1 MFENLKNRI
10 KEETGSDINLI
21 PSIVNSNQPKLLG
34 KGRHSRSGSTTSLS
48 SFTIDGNK
56 EESTSSPSLDLKL
69 ADGKVV
75 TPKEFKKLEAK
86 EEEWRRKLQ
95 KKEEEF
101 TVKLKKTEEL
111 WKKQLEDRERELKK
125 VIDRKESEKRA
136 IEEERNDL
144 RVKNEKLEE
153 SAKKAA
159 DYQKKVCQYQEDIDQ
174 LEGFQTQEMAKIKH
188 LLLVMEQE
196 VAEKDK
202 LLKDNNSQ
210 MEALKVELV
219 KLRKFEQEYESI
231 QKMASENA
239 KSLDEM
245 LKGKKCELEES
256 IREYQELSR
265 QYMNERN
272 EKSALEEECIKVKEL
287 LEMEKKLN
295 EDMSIALEKERQ
307 EKDDMMMRNAEISQE
322 VQLAKQGIR
331 EQEMETSELQSKL
344 ASLEKKLAEKGKEL
358 DSLSHEKTDLLARIG
373 ELEKLEAEK
382 ELASTTEKD
391 LKSRISQ
398 LENELFDKN
407 KSIKMLQQRLSDMK
421 KTLQRELKVPITTI
435 DPGGADSDGF
445 ISPYASSTSAGA
457 NSAVITP
464 SSSHQVHVSSR
475 YRGDDVDE
483 DVNDD
488 VNFKYLKHVLMK
500 FLTSREY
507 EAKHLTRAVA
517 TLLRFSEEEERL
529 LNETLEWKMS
539 WFGTRPNLGN
549 GQTAKTIP
557 PS

>member
-1 MFENLKNRI
+1 MASVLR
-10 KEETGSDINLI
+10 
-21 PSIVNSNQPKLLG
+21 PKLLG

-231 QKMASENA
+231 Q
-239 KSLDEM
+239 D
-245 LKGKKCELEES
+245 ELESMRHAFNLEKNQLS
-256 IREYQELSR
+256 SDLSQREEDVRHLKDRVAILEQRLLSGNSAELTV
-265 QYMNERN
+265 NEQVQALLAERSLM
-272 EKSALEEECIKVKEL
+272 ERRLEEAHLYLSEIKS
-287 LEMEKKLN
+287 N
-295 EDMSIALEKERQ
+295 WSNTI
-307 EKDDMMMRNAEISQE
+307 
-322 VQLAKQGIR
+322 
-331 EQEMETSELQSKL
+331 
-344 ASLEKKLAEKGKEL
+344 ASLETQVGRLCRQASEESAERRQAEL
-358 DSLSHEKTDLLARIG
+358 DRDTANAKITELSEEI
-373 ELEKLEAEK
+373 EKLQAKIDIRDAKLERMAKEK
-382 ELASTTEKD
+382 ENLEED
-391 LKSRISQ
+391 LKQ
-398 LENELFDKN
+398 L
-407 KSIKMLQQRLSDMK
+407 KSKTEEKVGRLQ
-421 KTLQRELKVPITTI
+421 EEI
-435 DPGGADSDGF
+435 
-445 ISPYASSTSAGA
+445 
-457 NSAVITP
+457 
-464 SSSHQVHVSSR
+464 VS
-475 YRGDDVDE
+475 
-483 DVNDD
+483 
-488 VNFKYLKHVLMK
+488 
-500 FLTSREY
+500 
-507 EAKHLTRAVA
+507 
-517 TLLRFSEEEERL
+517 
-529 LNETLEWKMS
+529 
-539 WFGTRPNLGN
+539 
-549 GQTAKTIP
+549 
-557 PS
+557 